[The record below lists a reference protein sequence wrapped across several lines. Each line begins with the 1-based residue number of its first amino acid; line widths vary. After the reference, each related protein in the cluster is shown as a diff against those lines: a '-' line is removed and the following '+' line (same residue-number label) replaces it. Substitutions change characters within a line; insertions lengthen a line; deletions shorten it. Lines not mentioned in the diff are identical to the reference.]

1 MQRLRKT
8 AAALGLALAASG
20 AGHAQEMSA
29 LDTARLGVDTLLETV
44 AASRQHFLSD
54 RERYDAAI
62 GGVLATFIDFGAVAD
77 VVMSRH
83 AAQASPAQRR
93 RFADILRTTLTRFYG
108 AALAS
113 YDGEEL
119 VFLPSRDSG
128 ADPRADKVISMEL
141 RGGNT
146 LVLQYQMFLND
157 SDEWKL
163 KNLRLGGINLGRQYN
178 AQFTQLMSAHGG
190 DIDAVLDNWR

>member
-1 MQRLRKT
+1 MRRLRGS
-8 AAALGLALAASG
+8 AAALGLMWAASG

-29 LDTARLGVDTLLETV
+29 LDTARIGVDTLLETV
-44 AASRQHFLSD
+44 AASRPYFLSD
-54 RERYDAAI
+54 RERYNAAV
-62 GGVLATFIDFGAVAD
+62 GRVLATFIDFGAVAD

-83 AAQASPAQRR
+83 AARASPAQRR
-93 RFADILRTTLTRFYG
+93 RFAGILRDTLTRFYG

-119 VFLPSRDSG
+119 VFLPPRDSG
-128 ADPRADKVISMEL
+128 ADPRADTVVSMEL
-141 RGGNT
+141 RGANT

-178 AQFTQLMSAHGG
+178 AQFMHLMSTHGG
-190 DIDAVLDNWR
+190 DIDAVLDDWR